1 MGNPSFLSR
10 LPVLRL
16 LLPLVMGILLF
27 RLMPDAWLPIVLLVV
42 AVVALIVLAVARK
55 SPAVALALRAV
66 HIIPL
71 SMFMMAVGWLA
82 AFLAMPPELDVK
94 AVNGKAVLARVE
106 HIDYHERSME
116 MQVQLLGLGDD
127 SSQLP
132 AARILLSTS
141 GCDYEL
147 VPGDMIAFLLN
158 IQPVKNLGNP
168 DEMDYASHLYHK
180 GIRYRQH
187 TKLAEVVKTGSSPTL
202 MTR

>member
-27 RLMPDAWLPIVLLVV
+27 RLMPDAWLPVVLLVV

-55 SPAVALALRAV
+55 SPAVVLALRAV

-94 AVNGKAVLARVE
+94 AINGKAVLARVE

-147 VPGDMIAFLLN
+147 VPGDMIAFSLN
-158 IQPVKNLGNP
+158 IQPVKIWVTP
-168 DEMDYASHLYHK
+168 MRWTMRRIFTIRVFATAS
-180 GIRYRQH
+180 
-187 TKLAEVVKTGSSPTL
+187 TL
-202 MTR
+202 SWQRL